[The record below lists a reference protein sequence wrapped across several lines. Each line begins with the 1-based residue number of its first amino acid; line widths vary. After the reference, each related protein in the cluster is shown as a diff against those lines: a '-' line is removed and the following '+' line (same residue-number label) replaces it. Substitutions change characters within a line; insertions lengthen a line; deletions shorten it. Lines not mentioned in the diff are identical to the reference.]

1 MKDPQSKHK
10 GRSRMATHSEPKR
23 VRKSIT
29 AIALHTSK
37 TPMMDVRFLPVAIEF
52 PYMFDKVCGNLL
64 IDRRWASV
72 FTQTC
77 VEIDQLLGD
86 STHGFCWRAFFADA
100 IGVDWLWSLGVEYGS
115 HIRNTLD
122 PNGQTTELVPPAIDL
137 TGNLQYKIWAITEK
151 GKRRA
156 LSSQQ
161 GAANEP
167 VFSRGGLL

>member
-1 MKDPQSKHK
+1 MKDQQPKHT
-10 GRSRMATHSEPKR
+10 GRSRMTTYCEPKR

-29 AIALHTSK
+29 SIALQTAK

-52 PYMFDKVCGNLL
+52 PYMFDKVCGDLL
-64 IDRRWASV
+64 IDRRWAPA

-100 IGVDWLWSLGVEYGS
+100 IGVDWLWSLGVDYGGQTR
-115 HIRNTLD
+115 ITWGPD
-122 PNGQTTELVPPAIDL
+122 GQTTEFVPPAIDPMD
-137 TGNLQYKIWAITEK
+137 NLQDKIWAITEK

-156 LSSQQ
+156 LSSQL

-167 VFSRGGLL
+167 VFHRGGLL

>member
-1 MKDPQSKHK
+1 MKDPRSKHK
-10 GRSRMATHSEPKR
+10 WRSRIFIHSEPKR
-23 VRKSIT
+23 VRNSIN
-29 AIALHTSK
+29 AIALHTAK

-52 PYMFDKVCGNLL
+52 PYMFDKACGDLL
-64 IDRRWASV
+64 IDRRWAPA

-100 IGVDWLWSLGVEYGS
+100 IGVDWLWSLGVEYGGQTR
-115 HIRNTLD
+115 HTWGPD
-122 PNGQTTELVPPAIDL
+122 GQTTEFVLPAIDP
-137 TGNLQYKIWAITEK
+137 TDNLQDKIWALTEK

-167 VFSRGGLL
+167 VFHRGGLL